1 MMPDEILTA
10 ENNVEEPTKG
20 SPGWTTMLL
29 WLANAEA
36 LPEFI
41 AGLRFG
47 TSRIH
52 ILEGDDA

>member
-10 ENNVEEPTKG
+10 ENNVEEPTRWA
-20 SPGWTTMLL
+20 SMLL

-47 TSRIH
+47 TSRMH
-52 ILEGDDA
+52 ILEGGDA